1 MWSQI
6 SFCNYIYT
14 AFNHCTTAIQ
24 HYKMFF
30 AFFIPFLSFQ
40 PFPCHHLPLS
50 SPSVPLISIYLSV
63 SLRHH
68 SSYDCLPYLSS
79 FLNDSPH
86 LSLFT
91 TLPASPPFSPVSSL
105 LLFLSL
111 TGPLILPVYSHSP
124 LPHFHPFFS
133 LPFQILSPYSPF
145 LSFSPSSRS

>member
-1 MWSQI
+1 MHHFVKLRPRYHFVTIFTLLLTTVPQI
-6 SFCNYIYT
+6 FSIIKCFLRSS
-14 AFNHCTTAIQ
+14 
-24 HYKMFF
+24 
-30 AFFIPFLSFQ
+30 FLSFQ

-79 FLNDSPH
+79 FLNASPH
-86 LSLFT
+86 LFLFT
-91 TLPASPPFSPVSSL
+91 TLPASPPFSPISSL

-111 TGPLILPVYSHSP
+111 TGPLCSP

-145 LSFSPSSRS
+145 LSFFSPSSRS